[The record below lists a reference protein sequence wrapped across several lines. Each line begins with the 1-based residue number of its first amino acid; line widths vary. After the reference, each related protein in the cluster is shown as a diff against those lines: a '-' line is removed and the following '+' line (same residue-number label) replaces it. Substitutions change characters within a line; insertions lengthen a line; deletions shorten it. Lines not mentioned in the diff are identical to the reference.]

1 MFRWE
6 AESDTIS
13 KPDASATS
21 ADGLEHS
28 SEESED
34 LEGASA
40 DFQITQT
47 YLEYL
52 GDSHEKRQAEPLSS
66 RLERISPP
74 ERAVY
79 PTRRRKHS
87 ELSFS
92 KSELDGYVVWKK
104 ERLAPKSKDWINRA
118 SQVLWDC
125 THGDVSEETMT
136 RLRTFILNKYSSE
149 YSHREAVGFAV
160 AFLKRLSKTRAQPLF
175 NSFTVYLELPKN
187 VKVRKTT
194 TGRIVTRED
203 IVETLE
209 RIDAAESEV
218 LDQLSSFPTHE
229 GASLRPDL

>member
-52 GDSHEKRQAEPLSS
+52 GDSYEKRQAEPLSS
-66 RLERISPP
+66 RLERINPP
-74 ERAVY
+74 ERAVH

-104 ERLAPKSKDWINRA
+104 ERLAQKSKDWINRA

-160 AFLKRLSKTRAQPLF
+160 AFLKRLSKTRAEPLF
-175 NSFTVYLELPKN
+175 NSFTVCP
-187 VKVRKTT
+187 RT
-194 TGRIVTRED
+194 
-203 IVETLE
+203 
-209 RIDAAESEV
+209 
-218 LDQLSSFPTHE
+218 
-229 GASLRPDL
+229 

>member
-1 MFRWE
+1 M
-6 AESDTIS
+6 
-13 KPDASATS
+13 
-21 ADGLEHS
+21 
-28 SEESED
+28 
-34 LEGASA
+34 EGASA

-52 GDSHEKRQAEPLSS
+52 GDSYEKRQAEPLSS

-74 ERAVY
+74 ERAVH
-79 PTRRRKHS
+79 PTPRRKHS

-92 KSELDGYVVWKK
+92 KSELDGDVAFRQ
-104 ERLAPKSKDWINRA
+104 ERLVRKSKDWINRA

-125 THGDVSEETMT
+125 THGEVSEETMT
-136 RLRTFILNKYSSE
+136 RLRRLVLDRYSSID
-149 YSHREAVGFAV
+149 SHRKAVGFAV
-160 AFLKRLSKTRAQPLF
+160 AFLKRLSKTRAEPLF